1 MRRGARRA
9 GRKLTIQARTLTIAP
24 TCGKQVGDVKKSP
37 SRTQEIEAFVIA
49 QVVAHPE
56 DIARVTSEHFG
67 ISRQAVNRHLA
78 RLVEEGKLTAAGATR
93 QRKYAPAL
101 LVDQVLVLPVSPSLQ
116 EDRVWEE
123 SVAPLLK
130 GVAGNIE
137 EICAYGFT
145 EMLNNVID
153 HSGSTTVSIA
163 IQRSPVNVFMS
174 ILDKGVGIFRKI
186 ATDLQLGDERHAI
199 LELCKGKLT
208 TAPARHS
215 GEGIFFTS
223 RVFDGF
229 SICSGPVV
237 LVCQEA
243 TSWLIHDR
251 DFPTDMPHVEGT
263 FVSMNIDPR
272 SPRRLVE
279 VFDRFSDKEE
289 DYGFTRTHVP
299 VALARHGTENLISR
313 SQAKRLVARFDRF
326 KDVLLDFATVPMIG
340 QAFADEVFRV
350 FQNAHPDI
358 KLTWI
363 NAAPEVEQMIR
374 RALAHR

>member
-1 MRRGARRA
+1 M
-9 GRKLTIQARTLTIAP
+9 
-24 TCGKQVGDVKKSP
+24 KKSA
-37 SRTQEIEAFVIA
+37 SRTEQIEAFVIA
-49 QVVAHPE
+49 QILAHPE

-78 RLVEEGKLTAAGATR
+78 RLVGEGKLTAAGATR
-93 QRKYAPAL
+93 KRRYAPAL
-101 LVDQVLVLPVSPSLQ
+101 LIDQQFVLPVSSSLQ

-130 GVAGNIE
+130 GIPENVEG
-137 EICAYGFT
+137 ICFYGFT

-153 HSGSTTVSIA
+153 HSGSDTVTIN
-163 IQRSPVNVFMS
+163 IVRSLVEVSMR

-186 ATDLQLGDERHAI
+186 EADLHLEDERHAI

-223 RVFDGF
+223 RMFDKF
-229 SICSGPVV
+229 TIYSGPIM
-237 LVCQEA
+237 LVCKEA
-243 TSWLIHDR
+243 QSWLLHQR
-251 DFPTDMPHVEGT
+251 DFTMDLPPVEGT
-263 FVSMNIDPR
+263 FVTMEIDAH
-272 SPRRLVE
+272 SPRTQVE

-326 KDVLLDFATVPMIG
+326 KDVLLDFTGVPMIG

-358 KLTWI
+358 KLRWT
-363 NAAPEVEQMIR
+363 NATVEVEQMIR
-374 RALAHR
+374 RALSHR